1 MAGDELSFTAPTTIA
16 AALTDM
22 AAEGSIALGGGT
34 SVAILLKNGLIDAD
48 QLVYLGH
55 IPELSGI
62 AATDGGDI
70 RIGATTTLHDV
81 HRSPVVRDALPVLA
95 YAAEQIG
102 NPRVR
107 AVATVG
113 GAVVHGDPRQD
124 LPPVLL
130 ALDARLRTA
139 GPGGMRDIPMSEFL
153 VGFMETALD
162 EDELVVEIL
171 VPTDPNRRAVYHRF
185 TPGSDDDYPT
195 VGVATALTLTADGSV
210 ARARI
215 ALGGVGSTAVL
226 AEESAQLLDG
236 QVPDAGLIAE
246 AAAAAA
252 AASSPTDDQRGSAGY
267 KRAMVELW
275 TRRALV
281 SCLSS

>member
-1 MAGDELSFTAPTTIA
+1 MAGTELSFTAPTTIA

-81 HRSPVVRDALPVLA
+81 HRSPMVSEALPVLA

-139 GPGGMRDIPMSEFL
+139 GPGGTRDIPMSEFL

-195 VGVATALTLTADGSV
+195 VGVAAALTLAADGSV
-210 ARARI
+210 ARARV
-215 ALGGVGSTAVL
+215 ALGGVASTAIL
-226 AEESAQLLDG
+226 AEESAQLLEG
-236 QVPDAGLIAE
+236 QIPDAGVIAA

-275 TRRALV
+275 TRRALE

>member
-1 MAGDELSFTAPTTIA
+1 LTTSELSFTAPTTIEA
-16 AALTDM
+16 AVADLAD
-22 AAEGSIALGGGT
+22 EGSMALGGGT
-34 SVAILLKNGLIDAD
+34 SVAILLKNGIIDAE
-48 QLVYLGH
+48 QLVYLGR
-55 IPELSGI
+55 IPDLSGI
-62 AATDGGDI
+62 TTRSDGTI

-81 HRSPVVRDALPVLA
+81 SRSAVIRAELPVLA

-130 ALDARLRTA
+130 ALEARVGVV
-139 GPGGMRDIPMSEFL
+139 GPRGGREIPVSEFFL
-153 VGFMETALD
+153 GFMEVALD

-171 VPTDPNRRAVYHRF
+171 VPPDPVRRAIYTRF

-195 VGVATALTLTADGSV
+195 VGVAVAVTLAPDGTA

-215 ALGGVGSTAVL
+215 ALGGVASTAML
-226 AEESAQLLDG
+226 AHDAARRLEG
-236 QVPDAGLIAE
+236 QTPDTELIAAV

-252 AASSPTDDQRGSAGY
+252 ELSPSDDQRGSADY

-275 TRRALV
+275 TRRTLV